1 MRIPSSLRSKIQFGR
16 ENRSWVK
23 VARAGPGTSATASV
37 VSRRA
42 MNSLY
47 RTCCERVVKARMRR
61 FDERAEGITLT
72 THEATHGP
80 APESAPE
87 PAPDSESPVAP
98 KAAIGSTG
106 LKFAGWLLHLYT
118 AVGVV
123 FGFLIVVAAFQGD
136 IEQALW
142 LSLIALIIDGTDGMT
157 ARYLRVSETIPSF
170 DGARLDDIVDYLTYA
185 FAPMVLLWTTGR
197 LPDGWL
203 GKLVAVLPLI
213 ASCYQFCRTDAKTA
227 DHFFLGFPSYW
238 NVVAFYVFV
247 LDLGSATTAVI
258 LLACTVLVFV
268 PIRYVYPSRTKVLR
282 GGEHRAHHG
291 LARHVRDPAG
301 ADAGHQR
308 RRRGAV
314 LRLPRVLR
322 GLVDLPLLGAPAAP
336 GQATLEGRDRR
347 RAGRLDR

>member
-1 MRIPSSLRSKIQFGR
+1 
-16 ENRSWVK
+16 
-23 VARAGPGTSATASV
+23 
-37 VSRRA
+37 
-42 MNSLY
+42 
-47 RTCCERVVKARMRR
+47 MRR

-72 THEATHGP
+72 THEATHDP

-282 GGEHRAHHG
+282 GVNIALTTVWLVTYAILLVQMPDTNAIVVALSFAYLAYYVG
-291 LARHVRDPAG
+291 LSIYLSW
-301 ADAGHQR
+301 
-308 RRRGAV
+308 V
-314 LRLPRVLR
+314 LPRLPAKRLSK
-322 GLVDLPLLGAPAAP
+322 DAIAA
-336 GQATLEGRDRR
+336 E
-347 RAGRLDR
+347 LDD